1 MTGERGEHMGHR
13 YWPVDAEPDPAAP
26 AAGQARVIHIT
37 AGQAEII
44 VPRPESAVSAQLG
57 GLFDLFPELRDWHRV
72 TSVTADLAHSTA
84 DLALSTAETVRELA
98 DRVIALE
105 GGGELADPAAEY
117 GPDAPEPFYGSDADP
132 GAAHYGDG
140 S

>member
-1 MTGERGEHMGHR
+1 MTGREQQSGR
-13 YWPVDAEPDPAAP
+13 YWPVDMDPSPAAP

-72 TSVTADLAHSTA
+72 TSITADLAHSTA
-84 DLALSTAETVRELA
+84 DLALDASAAVRELA
-98 DRVIALE
+98 DRVTALE
-105 GGGELADPAAEY
+105 GGGELADPAAAEY